1 MREENRQTAKDQRTD
16 MDAARSS
23 RLTLVAGAVVVAC
36 GGLLAACS
44 HAPTEP
50 APVFA
55 LPVSKIVGAPTLDGQ
70 GPAAV
75 PAKPATP
82 QLRYIAVPPR
92 QKVDGMAH
100 ALVILKQAAAAPHR
114 PNDRRKPKF
123 AARARAVDTAAAPNI
138 QAKASAEPPAS
149 DVPTVMFP
157 LDEPTSTDAAQ
168 TPSKP

>member
-1 MREENRQTAKDQRTD
+1 

-23 RLTLVAGAVVVAC
+23 RLTLVAGAVVIAC
-36 GGLLAACS
+36 GGLVAACS
-44 HAPTEP
+44 PTEP

-100 ALVILKQAAAAPHR
+100 AHVILKQAAAAPHR
-114 PNDRRKPKF
+114 PNHRRKPKF
-123 AARARAVDTAAAPNI
+123 VAPQADAHHASKDSARD
-138 QAKASAEPPAS
+138 
-149 DVPTVMFP
+149 
-157 LDEPTSTDAAQ
+157 
-168 TPSKP
+168 